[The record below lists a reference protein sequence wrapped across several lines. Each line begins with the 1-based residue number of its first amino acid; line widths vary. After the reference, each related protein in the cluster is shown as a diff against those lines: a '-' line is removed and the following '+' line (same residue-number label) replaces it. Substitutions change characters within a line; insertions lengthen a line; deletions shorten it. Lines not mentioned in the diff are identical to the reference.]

1 MTPRLVLCHC
11 CECGCVALA
20 VCEVCAAAELCALVE
35 RRIASAHPSNAAFE
49 ELVAS
54 YHRDSFDRESA
65 AAPGRDS

>member
-1 MTPRLVLCHC
+1 
-11 CECGCVALA
+11 VALA